1 MQLPELLSIEEIQVR
16 LEAIF
21 PEGTK
26 HRTYVTR
33 EMAARTVYVM
43 LYCGAIEGRGV
54 HIGPLHVYRMTDE
67 QAAVVSEEARLTY
80 ASRRRDVNP
89 AGTRWYADNT
99 REPIRDETLRE
110 GLVRLGAVVQKQDV
124 ATTASHGRY
133 ALRNDFAALFRPT
146 LNEDALLDAIEE
158 WRVRHLSGVAL
169 ARIELLRQGTIRS
182 KEKVDVIMPDGSIR
196 QMASGVSSVISKAVI
211 EEFAPRFLREPA
223 VLLLSESG
231 NKLVA
236 QQETVMDS
244 IGLHIDAA
252 VLLPDIILFDMAED
266 RGLLVF
272 VEVVANEGPIT
283 DHRKAALLEMTAS
296 SHIAADRTV
305 FMTAYRDRSEGVFRR
320 TFPAVAWDSMV
331 WFMSEPDNIVS
342 LETLKAE

>member
-1 MQLPELLSIEEIQVR
+1 MTRLPELLTVEEIQAR
-16 LEAIF
+16 LDAIF

-43 LYCGAIEGRGV
+43 LYCGAVEGRGTHV
-54 HIGPLHVYRMTDE
+54 GPIHVYRMTHE
-67 QAAVVSEEARLTY
+67 QAALTSEHDRLSYAGARRL
-80 ASRRRDVNP
+80 NP

-110 GLVRLGAVVQKQDV
+110 GLVRVGAVLQRQDV

-133 ALRNDFAALFRPT
+133 ALRTDFAALFDPA
-146 LNEDALLDAIEE
+146 LEGDALSLAIDE
-158 WRVRHLSGVAL
+158 WRERHLSGVAL

-182 KEKVDVIMPDGSIR
+182 KEKVDVRMPDGSIR
-196 QMASGVSSVISKAVI
+196 QMASGPSSVISKAVI

-231 NKLVA
+231 NKLVT
-236 QQETVMDS
+236 QQETVLES
-244 IGLHIDAA
+244 IGLHINPA
-252 VLLPDIILFDMAED
+252 VLLPDVILFDMAED

-272 VEVVANEGPIT
+272 VEVVASEGPMT
-283 DHRKAALLEMTAS
+283 EHRKTALLEMSRS
-296 SHIAADRTV
+296 SRIAPDRTV
-305 FMTAYRDRSEGVFRR
+305 FVTAYRDRNDGVFRK
-320 TFPAVAWDSMV
+320 TFPAVAWDSLI
-331 WFMSEPDNIVS
+331 WFMSEPDNVVR
-342 LETLKAE
+342 LDTL